1 MIALPSAEAE
11 FVAVSSMVQEVICT
25 RRILERIGFSQ
36 PEPSPVFK
44 DNRICVAWSEGLV
57 GGSDRAKHIDLRAH
71 FVHVA
76 VDKKFLKFV
85 PIDSASNVAD
95 ELTKPLLSTVLR
107 PPLRKRLMGL

>member
-1 MIALPSAEAE
+1 M
-11 FVAVSSMVQEVICT
+11 ICT
-25 RRILERIGFSQ
+25 RRILERMVLPH
-36 PEPSPVFK
+36 PEPTPVFE
-44 DNRICVAWSEGLV
+44 DNRTCIAWLEGSV